1 MGWMDDDWWDIQW
14 LGKVMAHNTF
24 FLLKVF
30 LFVPTIPN
38 KHDKFKGTLY
48 HEYPF

>member
-14 LGKVMAHNTF
+14 PRKVMAHNTF

-30 LFVPTIPN
+30 LFVV
-38 KHDKFKGTLY
+38 
-48 HEYPF
+48 